1 MSLLVKVNQSDNVA
15 IAVQPLTA
23 GTEIEGLH
31 INQDIPQ
38 AHKVALADIPKG
50 SPVIRYG
57 VILGYAMNPIRRG
70 DWINEFMLELP
81 TPPSVD
87 DMEYGKNIVT
97 ELPDPPV
104 TTFEG
109 YVNSDGGYAG
119 TRNILG
125 ISTTVQCVTGVLNV
139 AVKRMKEEL
148 LPKYPN
154 VDDIVPINHAYGCGV
169 AINAPEASDIIRALE
184 RELKKAGAKIHLHTA
199 VQEIVKKPVTDSV
212 NTLESEAALTESG
225 YDAGKSRKGK
235 KLSDIPQEKI
245 TGVILTDG
253 TFMEGDAVIVATG
266 GFSYQSTGSTGDGY
280 RFARELGLKVTDIA
294 PSLVPLKTKED
305 YVPKLQGLSLK
316 NTGLTIKN
324 GKKVLYEDF
333 GEMMFTHFGVTG
345 PMILSAS
352 AHIGAK
358 LAKAPN
364 GELSAYL
371 DLKPALTREQL
382 DARILREFEAGPNK
396 QFKNVIGVLFPS
408 SLTPVMLELGGIPA
422 EKKIHDIS
430 REERQHFIDLIK
442 AFPFTITGMGEFKE
456 AIITRGGVSVK
467 EINPGTMEVK
477 KISGLYFAGEVL
489 DLDAVTG
496 GYNLQIAWST
506 AYLAAQAIRYCSLR
520 SQ

>member
-1 MSLLVKVNQSDNVA
+1 MSKVLIIGGGAAGMMAGVFAARNHHEVHILEKNEKLGKKVFITGKGRCNVANACDTEELFPAVMSNPKFLYSGFYSFGPQDVMNFFEEAGVPLKIERGNRVFPQSD
-15 IAVQPLTA
+15 
-23 GTEIEGLH
+23 H
-31 INQDIPQ
+31 
-38 AHKVALADIPKG
+38 
-50 SPVIRYG
+50 S
-57 VILGYAMNPIRRG
+57 
-70 DWINEFMLELP
+70 
-81 TPPSVD
+81 
-87 DMEYGKNIVT
+87 
-97 ELPDPPV
+97 
-104 TTFEG
+104 
-109 YVNSDGGYAG
+109 
-119 TRNILG
+119 
-125 ISTTVQCVTGVLNV
+125 
-139 AVKRMKEEL
+139 
-148 LPKYPN
+148 
-154 VDDIVPINHAYGCGV
+154 
-169 AINAPEASDIIRALE
+169 SDIIRALE
-184 RELKKAGAKIHLHTA
+184 RELKKAGAVIHLHTA
-199 VQEIVKKPVTDSV
+199 VKEIVKESETDSASE
-212 NTLESEAALTESG
+212 NQSQNEFRNEAADQESAK
-225 YDAGKSRKGK
+225 DKAGKADNTVK
-235 KLSDIPQEKI
+235 EKI
-245 TGVILTDG
+245 TGVILEDG
-253 TFMEGDAVIVATG
+253 TFIKSDAVIVATG

-280 RFARELGLKVTDIA
+280 RFARELGLKVTDIS

-305 YVPKLQGLSLK
+305 YIPKLQGLSLK

-371 DLKPALTREQL
+371 DLKPALTKEQL
-382 DARILREFEAGPNK
+382 DARILREFEAGQNK

-456 AIITRGGVSVK
+456 AIITKGGVSVK
-467 EINPGTMEVK
+467 EINPGTMESK
-477 KISGLYFAGEVL
+477 KISGLYFTGEVL

-506 AYLAAQAIRYCSLR
+506 AYLAAQAI
-520 SQ
+520 Q

>member
-1 MSLLVKVNQSDNVA
+1 MSKVLIIGGGAAGMMAGVFAARNHHEVHILEKNEKLGKKVFITGKGRCNVANACDTEELFPAVMSNPKFLYSGFYSFGPQDVMDFFEEAGVPLKVERGNRVFPQSD
-15 IAVQPLTA
+15 
-23 GTEIEGLH
+23 H
-31 INQDIPQ
+31 
-38 AHKVALADIPKG
+38 
-50 SPVIRYG
+50 S
-57 VILGYAMNPIRRG
+57 
-70 DWINEFMLELP
+70 
-81 TPPSVD
+81 
-87 DMEYGKNIVT
+87 
-97 ELPDPPV
+97 
-104 TTFEG
+104 
-109 YVNSDGGYAG
+109 
-119 TRNILG
+119 
-125 ISTTVQCVTGVLNV
+125 
-139 AVKRMKEEL
+139 
-148 LPKYPN
+148 
-154 VDDIVPINHAYGCGV
+154 
-169 AINAPEASDIIRALE
+169 SDIIRALE
-184 RELKKAGAKIHLHTA
+184 RELKKAGAKVHLHTA
-199 VQEIVKKPVTDSV
+199 VKEVVKEQITDPE
-212 NTLESEAALTESG
+212 TGTE
-225 YDAGKSRKGK
+225 K
-235 KLSDIPQEKI
+235 EKI

-280 RFARELGLKVTDIA
+280 RFAKELGLKVTDIS

-305 YVPKLQGLSLK
+305 YIPKLQGLSLK
-316 NTGLTIKN
+316 NTGLIIKN

-382 DARILREFEAGPNK
+382 DARILREFETGQNK

-422 EKKIHDIS
+422 DKKIHDIS

-456 AIITRGGVSVK
+456 AIITKGGVSVK
-467 EINPGTMEVK
+467 EINPGTMESK

-506 AYLAAQAIRYCSLR
+506 AYLAAQAI
-520 SQ
+520 Q